1 MLPIKP
7 NWLQTMAL
15 HIRILLMLFP
25 LLCSMPIGKA
35 HAHNIN
41 VFAMSDG
48 NTIEGYV
55 YFTGG
60 SRAQHA
66 HIELRDKT
74 GQTLFS
80 SAADEQ
86 GSFALHVSHRT
97 DYVVFT
103 DTGDGHVAKFKLY
116 ANEFAENLPLAS
128 PSDLITVSK
137 LETPIPDHAV
147 SKPDARTSK
156 TTRSTALDLSTL
168 SQDELAGLINR
179 AVARQIGPL
188 RQEVNAYRN
197 DVRMSDVMGG
207 IGVIIGIFGVC
218 AWVVARRQ
226 NIR

>member
-1 MLPIKP
+1 
-7 NWLQTMAL
+7 MAL
-15 HIRILLMLFP
+15 HTRILLMLFT
-25 LLCSMPIGKA
+25 LLCSVPIGKA

-80 SAADEQ
+80 STTDEQ
-86 GSFALHVSHRT
+86 GSFALRVSHRA

-103 DTGDGHVAKFKLY
+103 NTGDGHVAEFKLY
-116 ANEFAENLPLAS
+116 ANEFGENLPLAS
-128 PSDLITVSK
+128 PNDPITVTTI
-137 LETPIPDHAV
+137 ETTIPDHTGLTLTTLP
-147 SKPDARTSK
+147 SKAS
-156 TTRSTALDLSTL
+156 RSSQLDLSSL
-168 SQDELAGLINR
+168 SKDELSGLINR

-218 AWVVARRQ
+218 AWVVARRK
-226 NIR
+226 NAR